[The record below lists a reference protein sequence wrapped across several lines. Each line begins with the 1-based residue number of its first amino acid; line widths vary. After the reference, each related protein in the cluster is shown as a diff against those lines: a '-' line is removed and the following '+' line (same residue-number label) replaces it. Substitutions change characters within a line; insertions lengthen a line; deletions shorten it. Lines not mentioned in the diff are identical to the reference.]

1 MFNQGVTLFE
11 KSQEEQQAYSLPYKD
26 KAFEQFIPSES
37 RQSPLPLPYIAEVDL
52 IRHFTNLSR
61 NNIGIDT
68 TFYPLGSCTM
78 KLNPKVNDEAANLS
92 GFQKAHP
99 LAPDEDV
106 QGCLQIMFE
115 LIEMLCQITGM
126 DDGSLSPAAGAQG
139 EFVGLR
145 MIDAYHKE
153 RKNKRDEVLIPDSAH
168 GTNPASCTLA
178 GFKTISIPSG
188 PDGDID
194 LAALKEK
201 LSDKTAAL
209 MLTNPTTLGL
219 FSKNILEVT
228 RLVHEKGALLYYD
241 GANLNPILN
250 VARPGDMGF
259 DVMHLNLHKT
269 FSTPHGG
276 GGPGSG
282 PVLCKKALA
291 PYLPLP
297 KVIKT
302 KKGYRRVTEDDKSIG
317 HITSFQGNFGIYL
330 RAYLYI
336 KLLGNLGLRTVAEAS
351 VLNANYLKHKLS
363 KKIKVPFSAP
373 CMHEFVIQCD
383 GFTEQGIKAGDIAKR
398 LLDYGFYSPT
408 VYFPLS
414 VKESMLIEP
423 TETESKKTLDAFIDA
438 FFAIIEE
445 IHQNPEKVKTA
456 PHKMSVGRLDEV
468 SAARNPILTAIKK
481 QS

>member
-1 MFNQGVTLFE
+1 MSTLFE
-11 KSQEEQQAYSLPYKD
+11 QSQDEQSSHSLPYQD
-26 KAFEQFIPSES
+26 AAFDRFIPEIE
-37 RQSPLPLPYIAEVDL
+37 RNSPLPLPFVAEIDL

-61 NNIGIDT
+61 KNVGIDT

-78 KLNPKVNDEAANLS
+78 KLNPKVNDEAASLPE
-92 GFQKAHP
+92 FQKAHP
-99 LAPDEDV
+99 LADDDSV
-106 QGCLQIMFE
+106 QGCLQIMYE
-115 LIEMLCQITGM
+115 LVAMLCQIVGM
-126 DDGSLSPAAGAQG
+126 DDGTLSPAAGAQG

-145 MIDAYHKE
+145 MIQEFHKDSGQE
-153 RKNKRDEVLIPDSAH
+153 RDEVLIPDSAH
-168 GTNPASCTLA
+168 GTNPASATLA

-194 LAALKEK
+194 LAILRQK
-201 LSDKTAAL
+201 LSSKTAAL

-228 RLVHEKGALLYYD
+228 DLVHSRGGLLYYD

-250 VARPGDMGF
+250 VVRPGDMGF
-259 DVMHLNLHKT
+259 DVLHLNLHKT

-282 PVLCKKALA
+282 PVLCKARLKD
-291 PYLPLP
+291 YLPFP

-302 KKGYRRVTEDDKSIG
+302 ESGFKRIFTNKKSIG
-317 HITSFQGNFGIYL
+317 SITSFQGNFGVYL

-336 KLLGNLGLRTVAEAS
+336 KLLGDLGLRKVAETS
-351 VLNANYLKHKLS
+351 VLNANYIKQKLRSKLK
-363 KKIKVPFSAP
+363 IPFKGP

-383 GFTEQGIKAGDIAKR
+383 EFNAHGIKAGDIAKR
-398 LLDYGFYSPT
+398 LLDFGFYSPT

-414 VKESMLIEP
+414 IKESMLIEP

-438 FFAIIEE
+438 FFLIIEE
-445 IHQNPEKVKTA
+445 ILHHPEIVKTT
-456 PHKMSVGRLDEV
+456 PHTTSVGRLDEV
-468 SAARNPILTAIKK
+468 WAARNPILSAIKK
-481 QS
+481 TH